1 MNKKT
6 LLTLLVALMLGALG
20 MQAATNYGINV
31 GGKEVNTDNYASVTG
46 GDIASGTVSYN
57 PSTKVLTLTN
67 VRISRT
73 GGDNYGVHNRSVDG
87 LTIRFVGTCNI
98 QSDKANA
105 LHLDKSTTVQVS
117 SGSTVNLTMTACAN
131 EGRGVVYVNNNQST
145 FNGGGTMVVSGQ
157 SGSKQAAGFEGTGK
171 TSSSVIA
178 FNNITLTTLDLL
190 QNSFYKFKNV
200 QFQAGVDVRLWANTG
215 NYVMTEVGNVSFT
228 SNTACVTPADASYDS
243 SNSRYDATRY
253 AHFTDNYG
261 VIFSTANFPNSSFRS
276 QLRSLGSVYLG
287 IREQYLTPSEL
298 QNLTSLDV
306 SAKNISDL
314 TGVNK
319 LTYLKT
325 LNCSSNQLTSL
336 PTLPSTLTSLTCSS
350 NQLTSLP
357 ALPSTLTSLTC
368 SSNQLTSLPSLPSTL
383 TYLNCSSNSLTSL
396 PTLPGGIQTVYASSN
411 RFTTLTVS
419 LKYSLTTLD
428 VSSCTSLTSLTA
440 YGNSALTS
448 LNYSGCT
455 ALKTLTCDDNNLSS
469 LGALPSSVTEFA
481 CYNNRL
487 TSLPS
492 LPSGLQKLQCY
503 GNQLTSLPS
512 LPSALTY
519 LDCGN
524 NQLTELPYLPNTIQ
538 TIKANNNKFTSL
550 EIFRKE
556 NLKTLDVSNNTLLT
570 SLDCC
575 LNALTSLNY
584 SGCTALRS
592 LYCYSNQLTSL
603 GALPNTLTFIRC
615 ENNQLTSLPALPS
628 GLKTLYCGY
637 NQLTSLPTLPSGIE
651 AVYAGNNKFTSLSIN
666 SRSNLKTLD
675 VSNCTSLTI
684 LHCYENALTSLSY
697 SGCSELKTLKC
708 YSNQLTSLPSL
719 PSTLTSLTCSRNQL
733 TSLPTLPS
741 GLTELDCSDNQL
753 KLLLTLPSGLTSLG
767 CANNQL
773 SILSV
778 MNLSKLGTLICYG
791 NKLTSLSVQGCNL
804 LFMIQCFQNQIKGAE
819 MTALVSSLPTMPD
832 DGFSYGNLAVLFN
845 TDEGNEISNSDVN
858 IARDKGWIPCEFD
871 GSNWVEIVN
880 AGLPGDVD
888 GSGAVDVT
896 DVNII
901 INIMLG
907 KLNAADYPNANV
919 DGLGGIDVA
928 DVNMIVNIMLG
939 KQ

>member
-67 VRISRT
+67 VRIART

-87 LTIRFVGTCNI
+87 LTIRFVGTCNV

-105 LHLDKSTTVQVS
+105 LHLDKSTTVQVTT
-117 SGSTVNLTMTACAN
+117 GSTVNLTMTACAN

-336 PTLPSTLTSLTCSS
+336 PTLPSTLTSLTCS
-350 NQLTSLP
+350 
-357 ALPSTLTSLTC
+357 
-368 SSNQLTSLPSLPSTL
+368 
-383 TYLNCSSNSLTSL
+383 
-396 PTLPGGIQTVYASSN
+396 
-411 RFTTLTVS
+411 
-419 LKYSLTTLD
+419 
-428 VSSCTSLTSLTA
+428 
-440 YGNSALTS
+440 
-448 LNYSGCT
+448 
-455 ALKTLTCDDNNLSS
+455 
-469 LGALPSSVTEFA
+469 
-481 CYNNRL
+481 
-487 TSLPS
+487 
-492 LPSGLQKLQCY
+492 
-503 GNQLTSLPS
+503 
-512 LPSALTY
+512 
-519 LDCGN
+519 
-524 NQLTELPYLPNTIQ
+524 
-538 TIKANNNKFTSL
+538 
-550 EIFRKE
+550 
-556 NLKTLDVSNNTLLT
+556 
-570 SLDCC
+570 
-575 LNALTSLNY
+575 
-584 SGCTALRS
+584 
-592 LYCYSNQLTSL
+592 
-603 GALPNTLTFIRC
+603 
-615 ENNQLTSLPALPS
+615 
-628 GLKTLYCGY
+628 
-637 NQLTSLPTLPSGIE
+637 
-651 AVYAGNNKFTSLSIN
+651 
-666 SRSNLKTLD
+666 
-675 VSNCTSLTI
+675 
-684 LHCYENALTSLSY
+684 
-697 SGCSELKTLKC
+697 
-708 YSNQLTSLPSL
+708 
-719 PSTLTSLTCSRNQL
+719 RNQL